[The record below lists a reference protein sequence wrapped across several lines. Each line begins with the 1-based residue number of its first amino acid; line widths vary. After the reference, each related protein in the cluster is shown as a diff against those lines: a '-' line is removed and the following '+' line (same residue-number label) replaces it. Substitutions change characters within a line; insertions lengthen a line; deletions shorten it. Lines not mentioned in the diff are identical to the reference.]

1 MKSAPTQGTG
11 GNRVKR
17 FLIGFVTGGIALTFC
32 ALGYLR
38 LGLTN
43 VAADAPTSAWTTRW
57 MFSSVHASIKRTTPA
72 DLKSPQPVTDESLIA
87 GGKLYLNDCVGCHGA
102 PGKPPS
108 DFGATFY
115 PPAPQLARDGT
126 QYSEAQIF
134 WVAKHGIRRTGM
146 SAQGPYY
153 SDQKLWLLAGFIHRI
168 TNLPPGVRAGIEP
181 KAGH

>member
-1 MKSAPTQGTG
+1 MK
-11 GNRVKR
+11 K
-17 FLIGFVTGGIALTFC
+17 LLMGFVTGAIVLILC
-32 ALGYLR
+32 VLGYLR
-38 LGLTN
+38 LGLAN
-43 VAADAPTSAWTTRW
+43 VAADAPTPAWQTRW
-57 MFSSVHASIKRTTPA
+57 MFSAVHASIRRAVPA
-72 DLKSPQPVTDESLIA
+72 DLRNPQPEDDESLIA

-126 QYSEAQIF
+126 PYSEAQIF

-168 TNLPPGVRAGIEP
+168 TSLPPQVRAGIDE
-181 KAGH
+181 KAGK